1 MHLKNLNSR
10 LKVLMLVA
18 LVTFGCCGCGFLLYE
33 ANDGRL
39 KGNWE
44 GTLNPAVFV
53 DSSGNKSKGYL
64 LEVKRAPEGESLVKW
79 SVLQLGTEQ
88 LALAEWPA
96 KKTKDDINRFVIYT
110 EENFAPG
117 TRVRVRGEALSS
129 TLLSKTGENLSSKD
143 KPFYVLR
150 VLKIEKIKLYSPKLD
165 SRDEPAELQFNLP
178 NDFKGVFK
186 VITDASGLELGDSG
200 VLNIDVPKNGHV
212 KLKNLKAFRKWHGL
226 KAFYEN
232 KEEIPLIAEKGRGFF
247 KVFSTSKDE
256 IWFFVGTRDEY
267 TSLLNKHPKGLEGIL
282 LNQNEN

>member
-1 MHLKNLNSR
+1 
-10 LKVLMLVA
+10 MLVT

-79 SVLQLGTEQ
+79 GVLQLGTEQ

-212 KLKNLKAFRKWHGL
+212 KLKNLKAFRKEHRL
-226 KAFYEN
+226 NAFYEN
-232 KEEIPLIAEKGRGFF
+232 NEEIPLIITEKGKGFF
-247 KVFSTSKDE
+247 EVFSTSKDE
-256 IWFFVGTRDEY
+256 IWFFVGTRDEC